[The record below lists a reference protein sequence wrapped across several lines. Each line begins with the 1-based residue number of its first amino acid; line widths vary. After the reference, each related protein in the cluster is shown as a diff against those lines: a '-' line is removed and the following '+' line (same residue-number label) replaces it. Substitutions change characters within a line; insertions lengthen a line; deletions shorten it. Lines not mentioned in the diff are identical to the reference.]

1 MIRIT
6 LGGGTRDVVRCP
18 RVIPVV
24 GMGGEG
30 RDMQLRGNDITWRE
44 VDGELVILDLAS
56 STYLTTNHTGAIILR
71 SLVEERSYDQLVDT
85 LVEEFDISRQLAET
99 DVTAFVELLR
109 NHNLLGA
116 PPTSTADR

>member
-6 LGGGTRDVVRCP
+6 LGGGNARRCAQSP
-18 RVIPVV
+18 RHSS
-24 GMGGEG
+24 GWYGGEG

-44 VDGELVILDLAS
+44 VDGEMVILDLVS
-56 STYLTTNHTGAIILR
+56 STYLTTNHTGAAILR

-99 DVTAFVELLR
+99 DVTAFVDLLR
-109 NHNLLGA
+109 NHNLLEA